1 MMHNPHT
8 NNYMICAHLNE
19 DPNQP
24 CLRFMDKPVS
34 IGDSGVFYVC
44 VGCSVDIKGIPP
56 DMYYYVTLDKTPD
69 AKHVIEEVVLG
80 DPE

>member
-1 MMHNPHT
+1 
-8 NNYMICAHLNE
+8 
-19 DPNQP
+19 
-24 CLRFMDKPVS
+24 MDKPVS